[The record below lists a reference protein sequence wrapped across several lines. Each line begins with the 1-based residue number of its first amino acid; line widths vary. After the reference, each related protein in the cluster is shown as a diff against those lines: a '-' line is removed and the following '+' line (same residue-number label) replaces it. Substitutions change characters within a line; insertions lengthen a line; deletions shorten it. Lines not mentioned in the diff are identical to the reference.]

1 MREAIEQPAQIAGLR
16 LEHGLVE
23 LLVRD
28 CDGEPG
34 GLPLLSHA
42 LVETWRRR
50 EGSTLTVE
58 GYRSGGG
65 IRGAVARSADRLYDG
80 LTARGAGDAARRP
93 AAPRDPVARG

>member
-1 MREAIEQPAQIAGLR
+1 MTPCVGPSKQPAQLAGLR

-28 CDGEPG
+28 CEGEPG

-50 EGSTLTVE
+50 DGVTLTVE
-58 GYRSGGG
+58 GYRGSGG

-80 LTARGAGDAARRP
+80 LAADERATLRGSCCGW
-93 AAPRDPVARG
+93 